1 MAKKGGLGRGL
12 NSILLDVE
20 NSFSKELEN
29 SVLEIEISQISPNS
43 FQPRKIFD
51 ENALKELSESIKAHG
66 LLQPIIVTQK
76 EDGYMLIAGERRLR
90 ATKLLGQSKIRAI
103 VADFADK
110 NLRELALI
118 ENIQREDLNP
128 IELANSYKELINEY
142 KITQEELGNI
152 VKKSRPVITNTMRL
166 LNLSDFTQQAL
177 IDGKISVGHAKVML
191 GFDKKDEK
199 ELLNTIIGQKLT
211 ANDTEKLVKQM
222 KNRDNA
228 PSKFTNDTEF
238 QVEILKLKKILQD
251 YAKVTTKNKKVML
264 NFTEISKIRDL
275 IDKII

>member
-228 PSKFTNDTEF
+228 PSKFTNDTEI

>member
-29 SVLEIEISQISPNS
+29 SVLEIEISQISSNS

-76 EDGYMLIAGERRLR
+76 ENGYMLIAGERRLR

-222 KNRDNA
+222 KNRNNA
-228 PSKFTNDTEF
+228 PSKFINDTEF

-251 YAKVTTKNKKVML
+251 YAKVTTKNKKVTL

>member
-29 SVLEIEISQISPNS
+29 SVLEIEISQISSNS

-51 ENALKELSESIKAHG
+51 ENALKELSKAIKAHG

-76 EDGYMLIAGERRLR
+76 ENGYMLIAGERRLR

-222 KNRDNA
+222 KNRNNA
-228 PSKFTNDTEF
+228 PSKFINDTEF

-251 YAKVTTKNKKVML
+251 YAKVTTKNKKVTL

>member
-76 EDGYMLIAGERRLR
+76 ENGYMLIAGERRLR

-222 KNRDNA
+222 KNRNNA
-228 PSKFTNDTEF
+228 PSKFINDTEF

-251 YAKVTTKNKKVML
+251 YAKVTTKNKKVTL

>member
-1 MAKKGGLGRGL
+1 MGKKGGLGRGL

-251 YAKVTTKNKKVML
+251 YAKVTIKNKKVML

>member
-76 EDGYMLIAGERRLR
+76 ENGYMLIAGERRLR

-211 ANDTEKLVKQM
+211 ASDTEKLVKQM

-251 YAKVTTKNKKVML
+251 YAKVTTKNKKVTL

>member
-90 ATKLLGQSKIRAI
+90 AIKLLGQSKIRAI

-251 YAKVTTKNKKVML
+251 YAKVTIKNKKVML

>member
-76 EDGYMLIAGERRLR
+76 ENGYMLIAGERRLR

-177 IDGKISVGHAKVML
+177 IDGEISVGHAKVML

-199 ELLNTIIGQKLT
+199 ELLNKIIGQKLT

-222 KNRDNA
+222 KNRNNA

-251 YAKVTTKNKKVML
+251 YAKVTTKNKKVTL

>member
-51 ENALKELSESIKAHG
+51 ENTLKELSESIKAHG

-199 ELLNTIIGQKLT
+199 ELLNTITGQKLT

>member
-1 MAKKGGLGRGL
+1 
-12 NSILLDVE
+12 
-20 NSFSKELEN
+20 
-29 SVLEIEISQISPNS
+29 
-43 FQPRKIFD
+43 
-51 ENALKELSESIKAHG
+51 
-66 LLQPIIVTQK
+66 
-76 EDGYMLIAGERRLR
+76 
-90 ATKLLGQSKIRAI
+90 
-103 VADFADK
+103 
-110 NLRELALI
+110 
-118 ENIQREDLNP
+118 
-128 IELANSYKELINEY
+128 
-142 KITQEELGNI
+142 
-152 VKKSRPVITNTMRL
+152 MRL

>member
-76 EDGYMLIAGERRLR
+76 ENGYMLIAGERRLR

-222 KNRDNA
+222 KNRNNA
-228 PSKFTNDTEF
+228 PSKFNNDTEF

-251 YAKVTTKNKKVML
+251 YAKVTTKNKKVTL

>member
-251 YAKVTTKNKKVML
+251 YAKVTIKNKKVML

>member
-51 ENALKELSESIKAHG
+51 ENALKELSESIKTHG

-76 EDGYMLIAGERRLR
+76 ENGYMLIAGERRLR

-222 KNRDNA
+222 KNRNNA

-251 YAKVTTKNKKVML
+251 YANVTTKNKKVTL

>member
-51 ENALKELSESIKAHG
+51 ENTLKELSESIKAHG

-211 ANDTEKLVKQM
+211 ANDT
-222 KNRDNA
+222 
-228 PSKFTNDTEF
+228 
-238 QVEILKLKKILQD
+238 
-251 YAKVTTKNKKVML
+251 
-264 NFTEISKIRDL
+264 
-275 IDKII
+275 

>member
-76 EDGYMLIAGERRLR
+76 ENGYMLIAGERRLR

-211 ANDTEKLVKQM
+211 ASDTEKLVKQM

-251 YAKVTTKNKKVML
+251 YAKVTTKNKKVAL

>member
-103 VADFADK
+103 VVDFADK

>member
-76 EDGYMLIAGERRLR
+76 ENGYMLIAGERRLR

-199 ELLNTIIGQKLT
+199 ELLNKIIGQKLT

-222 KNRDNA
+222 KNRNNA

-251 YAKVTTKNKKVML
+251 YAKVTTKNKKVTL

>member
-76 EDGYMLIAGERRLR
+76 ENGYMLIAGERRLR

-222 KNRDNA
+222 KNRNNA

-238 QVEILKLKKILQD
+238 QVEILKLKKIFQD
-251 YAKVTTKNKKVML
+251 YAKVTTKNKKVTL

>member
-76 EDGYMLIAGERRLR
+76 ENGYMLIAGERRLR

-199 ELLNTIIGQKLT
+199 ELLNTITGQKLT

-222 KNRDNA
+222 KNRNNA
-228 PSKFTNDTEF
+228 PSKFINDTEF

-251 YAKVTTKNKKVML
+251 YAKVTTKNKKVTL

>member
-142 KITQEELGNI
+142 NITQEELGNI

>member
-191 GFDKKDEK
+191 GFDKTDEK

-251 YAKVTTKNKKVML
+251 YAKVTIKNKKVML

>member
-1 MAKKGGLGRGL
+1 M
-12 NSILLDVE
+12 S
-20 NSFSKELEN
+20 
-29 SVLEIEISQISPNS
+29 
-43 FQPRKIFD
+43 
-51 ENALKELSESIKAHG
+51 
-66 LLQPIIVTQK
+66 
-76 EDGYMLIAGERRLR
+76 
-90 ATKLLGQSKIRAI
+90 
-103 VADFADK
+103 ADFADK

-251 YAKVTTKNKKVML
+251 YAKVTIKNKKVML

>member
-1 MAKKGGLGRGL
+1 
-12 NSILLDVE
+12 
-20 NSFSKELEN
+20 
-29 SVLEIEISQISPNS
+29 
-43 FQPRKIFD
+43 
-51 ENALKELSESIKAHG
+51 
-66 LLQPIIVTQK
+66 
-76 EDGYMLIAGERRLR
+76 MLIAGERRLR

-228 PSKFTNDTEF
+228 PSKFTNDTEI

>member
-1 MAKKGGLGRGL
+1 M
-12 NSILLDVE
+12 NQ
-20 NSFSKELEN
+20 
-29 SVLEIEISQISPNS
+29 IEISQISPNS

-251 YAKVTTKNKKVML
+251 YAKVTIKNKKVML

>member
-238 QVEILKLKKILQD
+238 QVEILKLKKI
-251 YAKVTTKNKKVML
+251 K
-264 NFTEISKIRDL
+264 R
-275 IDKII
+275 

>member
-76 EDGYMLIAGERRLR
+76 ENGYMLIAGERRLR

-128 IELANSYKELINEY
+128 IEFANSYKELINEY

-222 KNRDNA
+222 KNRNNE

-238 QVEILKLKKILQD
+238 QVQILKLKKILQD
-251 YAKVTTKNKKVML
+251 YAKVTTKNKKVTL

>member
-76 EDGYMLIAGERRLR
+76 ENGYMLIAGERRLR

-110 NLRELALI
+110 NLRELALL

-222 KNRDNA
+222 KNRNNA

-251 YAKVTTKNKKVML
+251 YAKVTTKNKKVTL

>member
-43 FQPRKIFD
+43 FQQRKIFD

>member
-199 ELLNTIIGQKLT
+199 EL
-211 ANDTEKLVKQM
+211 

>member
-51 ENALKELSESIKAHG
+51 ENTLKELSESIKAHG

>member
-264 NFTEISKIRDL
+264 NFREISKIRDL

>member
-20 NSFSKELEN
+20 NSVSKELEN

>member
-222 KNRDNA
+222 KNRNNA
-228 PSKFTNDTEF
+228 PSKFINDTEF

>member
-76 EDGYMLIAGERRLR
+76 ENGYMLIAGERRLR

-222 KNRDNA
+222 KNRNNA

-251 YAKVTTKNKKVML
+251 YANVTTKNKKVTL

>member
-51 ENALKELSESIKAHG
+51 ENTLKELSESIKAHG

-251 YAKVTTKNKKVML
+251 YAKVTIKNKKVML

>member
-251 YAKVTTKNKKVML
+251 YAKVTTKNKKVTL

>member
-228 PSKFTNDTEF
+228 PSKFTNVTEF

>member
-1 MAKKGGLGRGL
+1 MRLW
-12 NSILLDVE
+12 
-20 NSFSKELEN
+20 
-29 SVLEIEISQISPNS
+29 
-43 FQPRKIFD
+43 
-51 ENALKELSESIKAHG
+51 
-66 LLQPIIVTQK
+66 
-76 EDGYMLIAGERRLR
+76 LI
-90 ATKLLGQSKIRAI
+90 
-103 VADFADK
+103 
-110 NLRELALI
+110 LRELALI

-199 ELLNTIIGQKLT
+199 ELLNTITGQKLT

-222 KNRDNA
+222 KNRNNA
-228 PSKFTNDTEF
+228 PSKFINDTEF

-251 YAKVTTKNKKVML
+251 YAKVTTKNKKVTL

>member
-152 VKKSRPVITNTMRL
+152 VKKSRPAITNTMRL